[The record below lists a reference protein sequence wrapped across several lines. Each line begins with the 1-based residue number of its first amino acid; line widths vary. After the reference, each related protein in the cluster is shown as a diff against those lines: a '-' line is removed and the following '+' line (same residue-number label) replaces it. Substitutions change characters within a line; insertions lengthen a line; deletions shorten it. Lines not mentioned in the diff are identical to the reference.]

1 MKRLLDTAL
10 DRTLV
15 PGYTWIGYRVRSR
28 DWAETDPKP
37 GALRGRRALV
47 TGASSGL
54 GKQTA
59 LELARLGATVHMLA
73 RNEEKGRAALD
84 EVARAVPGA
93 DLHLELCDVS
103 DLSAVRA
110 FAADLTGRVAGLHV
124 LVHNAG
130 VLPPER
136 QESVDGHEVTLATH
150 VLGPLLLTELLR
162 GPLAAAHG
170 RVIWVSSGGM
180 YAQRLPVDDPEYTS
194 GDYSGTKAYARTKR
208 IQVALLPLLQQRWG
222 PDGITVAAM
231 HPGWA
236 GTPGVTESLPLF
248 AKVMKPLLR
257 DAHQGADTVVWL
269 AATEPAP
276 PGGRFWHDRVPRT
289 THYVRSTRETEQD
302 RQRVWDYCRE
312 AAGLDR

>member
-1 MKRLLDTAL
+1 MNPLLDTLL
-10 DRTLV
+10 DRAVV
-15 PGYTWIGYRVRSR
+15 PGYTRIGYRLRR
-28 DWAETDPKP
+28 RGWADDDPRP

-59 LELARLGATVHMLA
+59 LELARLGATVHLLV
-73 RNEEKGRAALD
+73 RNEVKGRAALD
-84 EVARAVPGA
+84 EVAREVPGA

-103 DLSAVRA
+103 DLSAVRS
-110 FAADLTGRVAGLHV
+110 FAAELTGRVPGLGV

-136 QESVDGHEVTLATH
+136 RESADGHEVTLATH
-150 VLGPLLLTELLR
+150 VLGPLLLTDLLR

-180 YAQRLPVDDPEYTS
+180 YAQKLPVDDPEYTA
-194 GDYSGTKAYARTKR
+194 GDFSGTKAYARTKR

-231 HPGWA
+231 HPGWVD
-236 GTPGVTESLPLF
+236 TPGVTESLPLF
-248 AKVMKPLLR
+248 DKVMKPLLR
-257 DAHQGADTVVWL
+257 DAHQGADTIAWL

-276 PGGRFWHDRVPRT
+276 AGGRFWHDRAART
-289 THYVRSTRETEQD
+289 THYLPSTRETEQD
-302 RQRVWDYCRE
+302 RQRVWDYCRD